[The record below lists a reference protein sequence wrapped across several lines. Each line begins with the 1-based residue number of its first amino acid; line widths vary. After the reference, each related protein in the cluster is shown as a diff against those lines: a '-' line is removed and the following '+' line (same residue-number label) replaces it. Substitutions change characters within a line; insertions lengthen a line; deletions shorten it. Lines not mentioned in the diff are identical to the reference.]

1 MSTATF
7 FDRVEIDL
15 DKGRGGVARDG
26 RGRALLAPRG
36 LAGTKVRV
44 PYSSAS
50 GLADAISDDGF
61 LHRWEK
67 RYLAIAMGR
76 NADLARLAAAETYHT
91 GLEPLDVPEKR
102 ASGRRVDDII
112 QRALDRQRIHEKADY
127 GTAFHA
133 FTEPGAL
140 PVPEGM
146 DGLAVDVKSFED
158 ALRENCIT
166 LVDTE
171 RFTANDTTMSAGTY
185 DHGVRVLGHPLL
197 TGYVIADKKTGRI
210 DPWHWEIQ
218 IASYA
223 NSEMYDTETDERSPM
238 PEDVNLNYG
247 VVFHTGAQTGHTEFY
262 VLDLQRGWRNAQI
275 AAQARDAQDEGA
287 KTIPFKPA
295 TFAERLAAVSTIH
308 EATRLWYSTS
318 DAAER
323 DAVTQKARSLS

>member
-7 FDRVEIDL
+7 FDRVEVDL
-15 DKGRGGVARDG
+15 DKGRGDVIRVGGKAM
-26 RGRALLAPRG
+26 LNPRG
-36 LAGTKVRV
+36 LSGTKVRV

-76 NADLARLAAAETYHT
+76 NEDLAKLAAAETYHT
-91 GLEPLDVPEKR
+91 GLEPLDVAEKR

-112 QRALDRQRIHEKADY
+112 NRALDRQRIHEKADY

-133 FTEPGAL
+133 FTEPGAP
-140 PVPEGM
+140 PVPEHM
-146 DGLAVDVKSFED
+146 TGLAADVVSFED
-158 ALRENCIT
+158 RLRRECVTI
-166 LVDTE
+166 VDTE

-223 NSEMYDTETDERSPM
+223 NSEFYDTETDERTPM
-238 PEDVNLNYG
+238 PEDLNLDYG

-262 VLDLQRGWRNAQI
+262 VLDLQRGWANAQI
-275 AAQARDAQDEGA
+275 AAAARDAQADSA
-287 KTIPFKPA
+287 KTITFKPA
-295 TFAERLAAVSTIH
+295 TFLEKL
-308 EATRLWYSTS
+308 
-318 DAAER
+318 
-323 DAVTQKARSLS
+323 DAVTTKAEARILWSSTDNVAERALVTEKASTL